1 MIRSFGGLLHQ
12 QRNTTH
18 STGRAMNDVKRFSA
32 LTPTVPPFVDGTP
45 PERQI
50 PLTPPA
56 TDERQQSTSDLQSPV
71 SKVLGFIRQRQLY
84 NLTGESRQWKVT
96 PLEHSNL
103 WVRLEELPDLKRFA
117 SDKLRYVTIW
127 IALPVANST

>member
-1 MIRSFGGLLHQ
+1 
-12 QRNTTH
+12 
-18 STGRAMNDVKRFSA
+18 MNDVKRFSA
-32 LTPTVPPFVDGTP
+32 LTPTVPPSVDGTP

-117 SDKLRYVTIW
+117 SDKL
-127 IALPVANST
+127 